1 MPTAAEVP
9 HFDAAPSTNV
19 TTDQWLLLMMH
30 PQLQAV
36 SQELQTLSQELSRA
50 ADSADSATSRD
61 LSAIQR
67 NLASSFLVD
76 AILEQ
81 WEHDIRP
88 FNVQDVD
95 AEDAEMGASSQDD
108 Q

>member
-1 MPTAAEVP
+1 M
-9 HFDAAPSTNV
+9 APS
-19 TTDQWLLLMMH
+19 DD
-30 PQLQAV
+30 A
-36 SQELQTLSQELSRA
+36 
-50 ADSADSATSRD
+50 SAIAGSATSRD
-61 LSAIQR
+61 LSAIQKG

-81 WEHDIRP
+81 WEQDIRP